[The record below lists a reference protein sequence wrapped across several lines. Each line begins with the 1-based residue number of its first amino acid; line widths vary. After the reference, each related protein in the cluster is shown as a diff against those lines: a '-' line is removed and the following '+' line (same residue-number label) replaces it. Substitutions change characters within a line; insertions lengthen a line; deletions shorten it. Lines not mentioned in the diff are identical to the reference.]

1 MEWNQFLLCDAAD
14 LMKEVEDK
22 SVDLVFSSLPDIS
35 QTHFEKDTVSYKEFQ
50 TNVMKEFAR
59 MVKDDGFVVV
69 SQTDRKINGEI
80 LANHI
85 TYSNALSECG
95 MKMKDYKIVV
105 RNEPVDKRDMY
116 YFNYQQC
123 VIFTRNGTIKRSGDF
138 LKNILIYNTER
149 IGNIKGALNS
159 FMWPE
164 PFCHMIIDRLTKEG
178 DKVLDPFAASGIS
191 LQVAKEMN
199 RKYLGCE
206 LSKEVYDNSLFNLS
220 TLDIMGMTEDQFQ
233 LMGTY
238 TRH

>member
-1 MEWNQFLLCDAAD
+1 MEWNQFLRCDASD
-14 LMKEVEDK
+14 LMQEVEDK
-22 SVDLVFSSLPDIS
+22 SVDLIFSSLPDIS
-35 QTHFEKDTVSYKEFQ
+35 QTHYNTDTVNYKVFQ
-50 TNVMKEFAR
+50 ANVMKQFAR

-85 TYSNALSECG
+85 TYSNTLSECG

-123 VIFTRNGTIKRSGDF
+123 VIFTRKGTIKRSGDF
-138 LKNILIYNTER
+138 LKNILIYNTDR

-164 PFCHMIIDRLTKEG
+164 PFCKLIIDKLTKEE
-178 DKVLDPFAASGIS
+178 DKVLDPFAASGIA

-199 RKYLGCE
+199 RQYLGCE
-206 LSKEVYDNSLFNLS
+206 INKEVFDNA
-220 TLDIMGMTEDQFQ
+220 IMNTSIF
-233 LMGTY
+233 
-238 TRH
+238 

>member
-1 MEWNQFLLCDAAD
+1 MEWNQFLRCDASD
-14 LMKEVEDK
+14 LMQEVEDK
-22 SVDLVFSSLPDIS
+22 SVDLIFSSLPDIS
-35 QTHFEKDTVSYKEFQ
+35 QTHYNTDTVSYKEFQ
-50 TNVMKEFAR
+50 ANVMKQFAR

-85 TYSNALSECG
+85 TYSNALSDCG

-105 RNEPVDKRDMY
+105 RNVPVDKRDMY

-123 VIFTRNGTIKRSGDF
+123 VIFTRKGTIKRSGDF

-164 PFCHMIIDRLTKEG
+164 PFCRMIIDKLTAEG
-178 DKVLDPFAASGIS
+178 EKVLDPFVASGIS

-199 RKYLGCE
+199 RQYLGCE
-206 LSKEVYDNSLFNLS
+206 INKEVFDNA
-220 TLDIMGMTEDQFQ
+220 IMNTSIF
-233 LMGTY
+233 
-238 TRH
+238 

>member
-1 MEWNQFLLCDAAD
+1 MEWNQFLLCDASD
-14 LMKEVEDK
+14 LMQEVEDK
-22 SVDLVFSSLPDIS
+22 SVDLIFSSLPDIS
-35 QTHFEKDTVSYKEFQ
+35 QTHYNTDTVSYKEFQ
-50 TNVMKEFAR
+50 ANVMKQFAR

-105 RNEPVDKRDMY
+105 RNVPVDKRDMY

-123 VIFTRNGTIKRSGDF
+123 VIFTRKGTIKRSGDF

-164 PFCHMIIDRLTKEG
+164 PFCRMIIDKLTVEG
-178 DKVLDPFAASGIS
+178 EKVLDPFAASGIS

-199 RKYLGCE
+199 RQYLGCE
-206 LSKEVYDNSLFNLS
+206 ISKEVYDNS
-220 TLDIMGMTEDQFQ
+220 IMKTSII
-233 LMGTY
+233 
-238 TRH
+238 

>member
-1 MEWNQFLLCDAAD
+1 MEWNHFLRCDASD
-14 LMKEVEDK
+14 LMQEVEDK
-22 SVDLVFSSLPDIS
+22 SVDLIFSSLPDIS
-35 QTHFEKDTVSYKEFQ
+35 QTHYNTDTVSYKEFQ
-50 TNVMKEFAR
+50 ANVMKQFAR

-85 TYSNALSECG
+85 TYSNALSDCG

-123 VIFTRNGTIKRSGDF
+123 VIFTRKGTIKRSGDF

-164 PFCHMIIDRLTKEG
+164 PFCRMIIDKLTAEG
-178 DKVLDPFAASGIS
+178 EKVLDPFAASGIS
-191 LQVAKEMN
+191 LQVAKEMH
-199 RKYLGCE
+199 RLYLGCE
-206 LSKEVYDNSLFNLS
+206 ISKEVFDNS
-220 TLDIMGMTEDQFQ
+220 IMKTSII
-233 LMGTY
+233 
-238 TRH
+238 

>member
-1 MEWNQFLLCDAAD
+1 MEWNQFLRCDASD
-14 LMKEVEDK
+14 LMQEVEDK
-22 SVDLVFSSLPDIS
+22 SVDLIFSSLPDIS
-35 QTHFEKDTVSYKEFQ
+35 QTHYNTDTVSYKEFQ
-50 TNVMKEFAR
+50 ANVMKQFAR

-85 TYSNALSECG
+85 TYSNALSDCG

-123 VIFTRNGTIKRSGDF
+123 VIFTRKGTIKRSGDF

-164 PFCHMIIDRLTKEG
+164 LFCRMIIDKLTVEG
-178 DKVLDPFAASGIS
+178 EKVLDPFAASGIA

-206 LSKEVYDNSLFNLS
+206 LSKEVYDNS
-220 TLDIMGMTEDQFQ
+220 IMKTS
-233 LMGTY
+233 LV
-238 TRH
+238 

>member
-1 MEWNQFLLCDAAD
+1 MEWNQFLLYDASK
-14 LMKEVEDK
+14 LMQEVEDK

-35 QTHFEKDTVSYKEFQ
+35 QTDFSNNITHYKMFQ
-50 TNVMKEFAR
+50 RSVMQQFAR

-85 TYSNALSECG
+85 TYSNTLSECG

-123 VIFTRNGTIKRSGDF
+123 VIFTRKGTIKRSGDF
-138 LKNILIYNTER
+138 LKNILIYNTDR

-164 PFCHMIIDRLTKEG
+164 PFCKLIIDKLTKEE
-178 DKVLDPFAASGIS
+178 DKVLDPFAASGIA

-199 RKYLGCE
+199 RQYLGCE
-206 LSKEVYDNSLFNLS
+206 INKEVFDNA
-220 TLDIMGMTEDQFQ
+220 IMNTSIF
-233 LMGTY
+233 
-238 TRH
+238 

>member
-1 MEWNQFLLCDAAD
+1 MEWNQFLLCDASK
-14 LMKEVEDK
+14 LMQEVEDK

-35 QTHFEKDTVSYKEFQ
+35 QTDFSNDITHYKMFQ
-50 TNVMKEFAR
+50 RSVMQQFAR

-85 TYSNALSECG
+85 TYSNTLSECG

-123 VIFTRNGTIKRSGDF
+123 VIFTRKGTIKRSGDF
-138 LKNILIYNTER
+138 LKNILIYNTDR

-164 PFCHMIIDRLTKEG
+164 PFCKLIIDKLTKEG
-178 DKVLDPFAASGIS
+178 DKVLDPFAASGIA

-199 RKYLGCE
+199 RQYLGCE
-206 LSKEVYDNSLFNLS
+206 INKEVFDNA
-220 TLDIMGMTEDQFQ
+220 IMNTSIF
-233 LMGTY
+233 
-238 TRH
+238 

>member
-1 MEWNQFLLCDAAD
+1 MEWNQFLRCDASD
-14 LMKEVEDK
+14 LMREVEDK
-22 SVDLVFSSLPDIS
+22 SVDLIFSSLPDIS
-35 QTHFEKDTVSYKEFQ
+35 QTHYNTDTVNYKVFQ
-50 TNVMKEFAR
+50 ANVMKQFAR

-105 RNEPVDKRDMY
+105 RNVPVDKRDMY

-123 VIFTRNGTIKRSGDF
+123 VIFTRKGTIKRSGDF

-164 PFCHMIIDRLTKEG
+164 PFCKLIIDKLTKEG
-178 DKVLDPFAASGIS
+178 DKVLDPFAASGIA

-199 RKYLGCE
+199 RQYLGCE
-206 LSKEVYDNSLFNLS
+206 INKEVFDNA
-220 TLDIMGMTEDQFQ
+220 IMNTSIF
-233 LMGTY
+233 
-238 TRH
+238 

>member
-1 MEWNQFLLCDAAD
+1 MEWNQFLLCDASD
-14 LMKEVEDK
+14 LMQEVEDK
-22 SVDLVFSSLPDIS
+22 SVDLIFSSLPDIS
-35 QTHFEKDTVSYKEFQ
+35 QTHFNTDTVSYKEFQ
-50 TNVMKEFAR
+50 ANVMKQFAR

-85 TYSNALSECG
+85 TYSNALSDCG

-123 VIFTRNGTIKRSGDF
+123 VIFTRKGTIKRSGDF

-164 PFCHMIIDRLTKEG
+164 LFCRMIIDKLTVEG
-178 DKVLDPFAASGIS
+178 EKVLDPFAASGIA

-206 LSKEVYDNSLFNLS
+206 LSKEVYDNS
-220 TLDIMGMTEDQFQ
+220 IMKTS
-233 LMGTY
+233 LV
-238 TRH
+238 

>member
-1 MEWNQFLLCDAAD
+1 
-14 LMKEVEDK
+14 MK
-22 SVDLVFSSLPDIS
+22 
-35 QTHFEKDTVSYKEFQ
+35 Q
-50 TNVMKEFAR
+50 FAR

-85 TYSNALSECG
+85 TYSNALSDCG

-123 VIFTRNGTIKRSGDF
+123 VIFTRKGTIKRSGDF

-164 PFCHMIIDRLTKEG
+164 LFCRMIIDKLTVEG
-178 DKVLDPFAASGIS
+178 EKVLDPFAASGIA

-206 LSKEVYDNSLFNLS
+206 LSKEVYDNS
-220 TLDIMGMTEDQFQ
+220 IMKTS
-233 LMGTY
+233 LV
-238 TRH
+238 

>member
-1 MEWNQFLLCDAAD
+1 MEWNQFLLCDASK
-14 LMKEVEDK
+14 LMQEVEDK

-35 QTHFEKDTVSYKEFQ
+35 QTDFSNDITHYKMFQ
-50 TNVMKEFAR
+50 RSVMQQFAR

-85 TYSNALSECG
+85 TYSNTLSECG

-105 RNEPVDKRDMY
+105 RNKPVDKRDMY

-123 VIFTRNGTIKRSGDF
+123 VIFTRKGTIKRSGDF
-138 LKNILIYNTER
+138 LKNILIYNTDR

-164 PFCHMIIDRLTKEG
+164 PFCKLIIDKLTKEG
-178 DKVLDPFAASGIS
+178 DKVLDPFAASGIA

-199 RKYLGCE
+199 RQYLGCE
-206 LSKEVYDNSLFNLS
+206 INKEVFDNA
-220 TLDIMGMTEDQFQ
+220 IMNTSIF
-233 LMGTY
+233 
-238 TRH
+238 

>member
-1 MEWNQFLLCDAAD
+1 MEWNQFLLCDASD
-14 LMKEVEDK
+14 LMQEVEDK
-22 SVDLVFSSLPDIS
+22 SVDLIFSSLPDIS
-35 QTHFEKDTVSYKEFQ
+35 QTHYNTDTVSYKKFQ
-50 TNVMKEFAR
+50 ANVMKEFAR

-85 TYSNALSECG
+85 TYSNALSDCG

-123 VIFTRNGTIKRSGDF
+123 VIFTRKGTIKRSGDF

-164 PFCHMIIDRLTKEG
+164 LFCRMIIDKLTVEG
-178 DKVLDPFAASGIS
+178 EKVLDPFAASGIA

-206 LSKEVYDNSLFNLS
+206 LSKEVYDNS
-220 TLDIMGMTEDQFQ
+220 IMKTS
-233 LMGTY
+233 LV
-238 TRH
+238 

>member
-1 MEWNQFLLCDAAD
+1 MEWNQFLLCDASD
-14 LMKEVEDK
+14 LMREVEDK
-22 SVDLVFSSLPDIS
+22 SVDLIFSSLPDIS
-35 QTHFEKDTVSYKEFQ
+35 QTHYNTDTLNYKVFQ
-50 TNVMKEFAR
+50 ANVMKQFAR

-105 RNEPVDKRDMY
+105 RNVPVDKRDMY

-123 VIFTRNGTIKRSGDF
+123 LIFTRKGTIKRSGDF

-164 PFCHMIIDRLTKEG
+164 PFCRLIIDKLTEEG
-178 DKVLDPFAASGIS
+178 EKVLDPFAASGIA

-199 RKYLGCE
+199 RQYLGCE
-206 LSKEVYDNSLFNLS
+206 LNKEVYDNS
-220 TLDIMGMTEDQFQ
+220 IMKTSII
-233 LMGTY
+233 
-238 TRH
+238 

>member
-1 MEWNQFLLCDAAD
+1 MEWNQFLLCDASK
-14 LMKEVEDK
+14 LMQEVEDK

-35 QTHFEKDTVSYKEFQ
+35 QTDFSNDITHYKMFQ
-50 TNVMKEFAR
+50 RSVMQQFAR

-85 TYSNALSECG
+85 TYSNTLSECG

-105 RNEPVDKRDMY
+105 RNVPVDKRDMY

-123 VIFTRNGTIKRSGDF
+123 VIFTRKGTIKRSGDF

-164 PFCHMIIDRLTKEG
+164 PFCRMIIDKLTVEG
-178 DKVLDPFAASGIS
+178 EKVLDPFAASGIS

-199 RKYLGCE
+199 RQYLGCE
-206 LSKEVYDNSLFNLS
+206 ISKEVYDNS
-220 TLDIMGMTEDQFQ
+220 IMKTS
-233 LMGTY
+233 LI
-238 TRH
+238 

>member
-1 MEWNQFLLCDAAD
+1 MEWNQFLRCDAAD
-14 LMKEVEDK
+14 LMREVEDK
-22 SVDLVFSSLPDIS
+22 SVDLIFSSLPDIS
-35 QTHFEKDTVSYKEFQ
+35 QTHYNTDTVSYKEFQ
-50 TNVMKEFAR
+50 ANVMKQFAR

-85 TYSNALSECG
+85 TYSNALSDCG

-105 RNEPVDKRDMY
+105 RNVPVDKRDMY

-123 VIFTRNGTIKRSGDF
+123 VIFTRKGTIKRSGDF

-164 PFCHMIIDRLTKEG
+164 PFCRMIIDKLTVEG
-178 DKVLDPFAASGIS
+178 EKVLDPFAASGIS

-199 RKYLGCE
+199 RQYLGCE
-206 LSKEVYDNSLFNLS
+206 ISKEVYDNS
-220 TLDIMGMTEDQFQ
+220 IMKTS
-233 LMGTY
+233 LI
-238 TRH
+238 

>member
-1 MEWNQFLLCDAAD
+1 MEWNQFLRCDASD
-14 LMKEVEDK
+14 LMQEVEDK
-22 SVDLVFSSLPDIS
+22 SVDLIFSSLPDIS
-35 QTHFEKDTVSYKEFQ
+35 QTHYNTDTVSYKEFQ
-50 TNVMKEFAR
+50 VNVMKQFAR

-105 RNEPVDKRDMY
+105 RNVPVDKRDMY

-123 VIFTRNGTIKRSGDF
+123 VIFTRKGTIKRSGDF

-164 PFCHMIIDRLTKEG
+164 PFCRMIIDKLTVEG
-178 DKVLDPFAASGIS
+178 EKVLDPFAASGIS

-199 RKYLGCE
+199 RQYLGCE
-206 LSKEVYDNSLFNLS
+206 ISKEVYDNS
-220 TLDIMGMTEDQFQ
+220 IMKTS
-233 LMGTY
+233 LI
-238 TRH
+238 

>member
-1 MEWNQFLLCDAAD
+1 MEWNQFLRCDAAD
-14 LMKEVEDK
+14 LMREVEDK
-22 SVDLVFSSLPDIS
+22 SVDLIFSSLPDIS
-35 QTHFEKDTVSYKEFQ
+35 QTHYNTDTVSYKEFQ
-50 TNVMKEFAR
+50 ANVMKQFAR

-105 RNEPVDKRDMY
+105 RNVPVDKRDMY

-123 VIFTRNGTIKRSGDF
+123 VIFTRKGTIKRSGDF

-164 PFCHMIIDRLTKEG
+164 PFCRMIIDKLTVEG
-178 DKVLDPFAASGIS
+178 EKVLDPFAASGIS

-199 RKYLGCE
+199 RQYLGCE
-206 LSKEVYDNSLFNLS
+206 ISKEVYDNS
-220 TLDIMGMTEDQFQ
+220 IMKTS
-233 LMGTY
+233 LI
-238 TRH
+238 

>member
-1 MEWNQFLLCDAAD
+1 MEWNQFLLCDASK
-14 LMKEVEDK
+14 LMQEVEDK

-35 QTHFEKDTVSYKEFQ
+35 QTDFSNNITHYKMFQ
-50 TNVMKEFAR
+50 RSVMQQFAR

-85 TYSNALSECG
+85 TYSNTLSECG

-123 VIFTRNGTIKRSGDF
+123 VIFTRKGTIKRSGDF
-138 LKNILIYNTER
+138 LKNILIYNTDR

-164 PFCHMIIDRLTKEG
+164 PFCKLIIDKLTKEG
-178 DKVLDPFAASGIS
+178 DKVLDPFAASGIA

-199 RKYLGCE
+199 RQYLGCE
-206 LSKEVYDNSLFNLS
+206 INKEVFDNA
-220 TLDIMGMTEDQFQ
+220 IMNTSIF
-233 LMGTY
+233 
-238 TRH
+238 

>member
-1 MEWNQFLLCDAAD
+1 MQ
-14 LMKEVEDK
+14 
-22 SVDLVFSSLPDIS
+22 
-35 QTHFEKDTVSYKEFQ
+35 Q
-50 TNVMKEFAR
+50 FAR

-105 RNEPVDKRDMY
+105 RNVPVDKRDMY

-123 VIFTRNGTIKRSGDF
+123 LIFTRKGTIKRSGDF

-164 PFCHMIIDRLTKEG
+164 PFCRLIIDKLTKEG
-178 DKVLDPFAASGIS
+178 EKVLDPFAASGIA

-199 RKYLGCE
+199 RQYLGCE
-206 LSKEVYDNSLFNLS
+206 LNKEVYDNS
-220 TLDIMGMTEDQFQ
+220 IMKTSII
-233 LMGTY
+233 
-238 TRH
+238 

>member
-1 MEWNQFLLCDAAD
+1 MEWNQFLLCDASD
-14 LMKEVEDK
+14 LMQEVEDK
-22 SVDLVFSSLPDIS
+22 SVDLIFSSLPDIS
-35 QTHFEKDTVSYKEFQ
+35 QTHFNTDTVSYKEFQ
-50 TNVMKEFAR
+50 ANVMKQFAR

-85 TYSNALSECG
+85 TYSNALSDCG

-123 VIFTRNGTIKRSGDF
+123 VIFTRKGTIKRSGDF
-138 LKNILIYNTER
+138 LKNILIYNTQR

-164 PFCHMIIDRLTKEG
+164 LFCRMIIDKLTVEG
-178 DKVLDPFAASGIS
+178 EKVLDPFAASGIA

-206 LSKEVYDNSLFNLS
+206 LSKEVYDNS
-220 TLDIMGMTEDQFQ
+220 IMKTS
-233 LMGTY
+233 LV
-238 TRH
+238 

>member
-1 MEWNQFLLCDAAD
+1 MEWNQFLLCDASD
-14 LMKEVEDK
+14 LMQEVEDK
-22 SVDLVFSSLPDIS
+22 SVDLIFSSLPDIS
-35 QTHFEKDTVSYKEFQ
+35 QTHYNTDTVNYQVFQ
-50 TNVMKEFAR
+50 ANVMKQFAR

-105 RNEPVDKRDMY
+105 RNVPVDKRDMY

-123 VIFTRNGTIKRSGDF
+123 VIFTRKGTIKRSGDF

-164 PFCHMIIDRLTKEG
+164 PFCRMIIDKLTVEG
-178 DKVLDPFAASGIS
+178 EKVLDPFAASGIS

-199 RKYLGCE
+199 RQYLGCE
-206 LSKEVYDNSLFNLS
+206 ISKEVYDNS
-220 TLDIMGMTEDQFQ
+220 IMKTSII
-233 LMGTY
+233 
-238 TRH
+238 

>member
-1 MEWNQFLLCDAAD
+1 MEWNQFLRCDASD
-14 LMKEVEDK
+14 LMREVEDK
-22 SVDLVFSSLPDIS
+22 SVDLIFSSLPDIS
-35 QTHFEKDTVSYKEFQ
+35 QTHYNTDTLNYKVFQ
-50 TNVMKEFAR
+50 ANVMKQFAR

-105 RNEPVDKRDMY
+105 RNVPVDKRDMY

-123 VIFTRNGTIKRSGDF
+123 VIFTRKGTIKRSGDF

-149 IGNIKGALNS
+149 IGHIKGALNS
-159 FMWPE
+159 YMWPE
-164 PFCHMIIDRLTKEG
+164 PFCRMIIDKLTKEG
-178 DKVLDPFAASGIS
+178 EKVLDPFAASGIA

-199 RKYLGCE
+199 RQYLGCE
-206 LSKEVYDNSLFNLS
+206 LNKEVYDNS
-220 TLDIMGMTEDQFQ
+220 IMKTSII
-233 LMGTY
+233 
-238 TRH
+238 

>member
-1 MEWNQFLLCDAAD
+1 MEWNQFLLCDASK
-14 LMKEVEDK
+14 LMQEVEDK

-35 QTHFEKDTVSYKEFQ
+35 QTDFSNDITHYKMFQ
-50 TNVMKEFAR
+50 RSVMQQFAR

-85 TYSNALSECG
+85 TYSNTLSECG

-123 VIFTRNGTIKRSGDF
+123 VIFTRKGTIKRSGDF
-138 LKNILIYNTER
+138 LKNILIYNTDR

-164 PFCHMIIDRLTKEG
+164 PFCKLIIDKLTKEG
-178 DKVLDPFAASGIS
+178 DKVLDPFAASGIA
-191 LQVAKEMN
+191 LQIAKEMN
-199 RKYLGCE
+199 RQYLGCE
-206 LSKEVYDNSLFNLS
+206 INKEVFDNA
-220 TLDIMGMTEDQFQ
+220 IMNTSIF
-233 LMGTY
+233 
-238 TRH
+238 

>member
-1 MEWNQFLLCDAAD
+1 MEWNQFLRCDTTD
-14 LMKEVEDK
+14 LMREVEDK
-22 SVDLVFSSLPDIS
+22 SVDLIFSSLPDIS
-35 QTHFEKDTVSYKEFQ
+35 QTHYNTDTVSYKEFQ
-50 TNVMKEFAR
+50 ANVMKQFAR

-105 RNEPVDKRDMY
+105 RNVPVDKRDMY

-123 VIFTRNGTIKRSGDF
+123 VIFTRKGTIKRSGDF

-164 PFCHMIIDRLTKEG
+164 PFCRMIIDKLTVEG
-178 DKVLDPFAASGIS
+178 DKVLDHFAASGIS

-199 RKYLGCE
+199 RQYLGCE
-206 LSKEVYDNSLFNLS
+206 ISKEVYDNS
-220 TLDIMGMTEDQFQ
+220 IMKTS
-233 LMGTY
+233 LI
-238 TRH
+238 

>member
-1 MEWNQFLLCDAAD
+1 MEWNQFLLYDASK
-14 LMKEVEDK
+14 LMQEVEDK

-35 QTHFEKDTVSYKEFQ
+35 QTDFSNNITHYKMFQ
-50 TNVMKEFAR
+50 RSVMQQFAR

-85 TYSNALSECG
+85 TYSNTLSECG

-123 VIFTRNGTIKRSGDF
+123 VIFTRKGTIKRSGDF
-138 LKNILIYNTER
+138 LKNILIYNTDR

-164 PFCHMIIDRLTKEG
+164 PFCKLIIDKLTKEG
-178 DKVLDPFAASGIS
+178 DKVLDPFAASGIA

-199 RKYLGCE
+199 RQYLGCE
-206 LSKEVYDNSLFNLS
+206 LNKEVFDNA
-220 TLDIMGMTEDQFQ
+220 IMNTSIF
-233 LMGTY
+233 
-238 TRH
+238 

>member
-1 MEWNQFLLCDAAD
+1 MEWNQFLLCDASD
-14 LMKEVEDK
+14 LMQEVEDK
-22 SVDLVFSSLPDIS
+22 SVDLIFSSLPDIS
-35 QTHFEKDTVSYKEFQ
+35 QTHYNTDTVSYKEFQ
-50 TNVMKEFAR
+50 ANVMKQFAR

-85 TYSNALSECG
+85 TYSNALSDCG

-123 VIFTRNGTIKRSGDF
+123 VIFTRKGTIKRSGDF

-164 PFCHMIIDRLTKEG
+164 LFCRMIIDKLTVEG
-178 DKVLDPFAASGIS
+178 EKVLDPFAASGIA

-206 LSKEVYDNSLFNLS
+206 LSKEVYDNS
-220 TLDIMGMTEDQFQ
+220 IMKTS
-233 LMGTY
+233 LV
-238 TRH
+238 

>member
-1 MEWNQFLLCDAAD
+1 MEWNQFLLCDASK
-14 LMKEVEDK
+14 LMQEVEDK

-35 QTHFEKDTVSYKEFQ
+35 QTDFSNDITHYKMFQ
-50 TNVMKEFAR
+50 RSVMQQFAR

-69 SQTDRKINGEI
+69 SQTARKINGEI

-85 TYSNALSECG
+85 TYSNTLSECG

-123 VIFTRNGTIKRSGDF
+123 VIFTRKGTIKRSGDF
-138 LKNILIYNTER
+138 LKNILIYNTDR

-164 PFCHMIIDRLTKEG
+164 PFCKLIIDKLTKEG
-178 DKVLDPFAASGIS
+178 DKVLDPFAASGIA

-199 RKYLGCE
+199 RQYLGCE
-206 LSKEVYDNSLFNLS
+206 LNKEVFDNA
-220 TLDIMGMTEDQFQ
+220 IMNTSIF
-233 LMGTY
+233 
-238 TRH
+238 

>member
-1 MEWNQFLLCDAAD
+1 MEWNQFLRCDAAD
-14 LMKEVEDK
+14 LMREVEDK
-22 SVDLVFSSLPDIS
+22 SVDLIFSSLPDIS
-35 QTHFEKDTVSYKEFQ
+35 QTHYNTDTVSYKEFQ
-50 TNVMKEFAR
+50 VNVMKQFAR

-105 RNEPVDKRDMY
+105 RNVPVDKRDMY

-123 VIFTRNGTIKRSGDF
+123 VIFTRKGTIKRSGDF

-164 PFCHMIIDRLTKEG
+164 PFCRMIIDKLTVEG
-178 DKVLDPFAASGIS
+178 EKVLDPFAASGIS

-199 RKYLGCE
+199 RQYLGCE
-206 LSKEVYDNSLFNLS
+206 ISKEVYDNS
-220 TLDIMGMTEDQFQ
+220 IMKTSII
-233 LMGTY
+233 
-238 TRH
+238 

>member
-1 MEWNQFLLCDAAD
+1 MEWNQFLLCDASK
-14 LMKEVEDK
+14 LMQEVEDK

-35 QTHFEKDTVSYKEFQ
+35 QTDFSNNITHYKMFQ
-50 TNVMKEFAR
+50 RSVMQQFAR

-85 TYSNALSECG
+85 TYSNTLSECG

-123 VIFTRNGTIKRSGDF
+123 VIFTRKGTIKRSGDF
-138 LKNILIYNTER
+138 LKNILIYNTDR

-164 PFCHMIIDRLTKEG
+164 PFCKLIIDKLTKEE
-178 DKVLDPFAASGIS
+178 DKVLDPFAASGIA

-199 RKYLGCE
+199 RQYLGCE
-206 LSKEVYDNSLFNLS
+206 INKEVFDNA
-220 TLDIMGMTEDQFQ
+220 IMNTSIF
-233 LMGTY
+233 
-238 TRH
+238 

>member
-1 MEWNQFLLCDAAD
+1 MEWNQFLLCDASD
-14 LMKEVEDK
+14 LMQEVEDK
-22 SVDLVFSSLPDIS
+22 SVDLIFSSLPDIS
-35 QTHFEKDTVSYKEFQ
+35 QTHYNTDTVSYKEFQ
-50 TNVMKEFAR
+50 ANVMKQFAR

-123 VIFTRNGTIKRSGDF
+123 VIFTRKGTIKRSGDF

-164 PFCHMIIDRLTKEG
+164 LFCRMIIDKLTVEG
-178 DKVLDPFAASGIS
+178 EKVLDPFAASGIA

-206 LSKEVYDNSLFNLS
+206 LSKEVYDNS
-220 TLDIMGMTEDQFQ
+220 IMKTS
-233 LMGTY
+233 LV
-238 TRH
+238 

>member
-1 MEWNQFLLCDAAD
+1 MEWNQFLLCDASV
-14 LMKEVEDK
+14 LMREVEDK
-22 SVDLVFSSLPDIS
+22 SVDLIFSSLPDIS
-35 QTHFEKDTVSYKEFQ
+35 QTHYNTDTVSYKEFQ
-50 TNVMKEFAR
+50 ANVMKQFAR

-85 TYSNALSECG
+85 TYSNALSDCG

-123 VIFTRNGTIKRSGDF
+123 VIFTRKGTIKRSGDF

-164 PFCHMIIDRLTKEG
+164 LFCRMIIDKLTVEG
-178 DKVLDPFAASGIS
+178 EKVLDPFAASGIA

-206 LSKEVYDNSLFNLS
+206 LSKEVYDNS
-220 TLDIMGMTEDQFQ
+220 IMKTS
-233 LMGTY
+233 LV
-238 TRH
+238 

>member
-1 MEWNQFLLCDAAD
+1 MEWNQFLLCDASD
-14 LMKEVEDK
+14 LMQEVEDK
-22 SVDLVFSSLPDIS
+22 SVDLIFSSLPDIS
-35 QTHFEKDTVSYKEFQ
+35 QTHYNTDTVSYKEFQ
-50 TNVMKEFAR
+50 ANVMKQFAR

-85 TYSNALSECG
+85 TYSNALSNCG

-123 VIFTRNGTIKRSGDF
+123 VIFTRKGTIKRSGDF

-164 PFCHMIIDRLTKEG
+164 LFCRMIIDKLTVEG
-178 DKVLDPFAASGIS
+178 EKVLDPFAASGIA

-206 LSKEVYDNSLFNLS
+206 LSKEVYDNS
-220 TLDIMGMTEDQFQ
+220 IMKTS
-233 LMGTY
+233 LV
-238 TRH
+238 

>member
-1 MEWNQFLLCDAAD
+1 MEWNQFLRCDAAD
-14 LMKEVEDK
+14 LMREVEDK
-22 SVDLVFSSLPDIS
+22 SVDLIFSSLPDIS
-35 QTHFEKDTVSYKEFQ
+35 QTHYNTDTVNYKVFQ
-50 TNVMKEFAR
+50 ANVMKQFAR

-105 RNEPVDKRDMY
+105 RNHPIVKRDMY

-123 VIFTRNGTIKRSGDF
+123 VIFTRKGTIKRSGDF
-138 LKNILIYNTER
+138 LKNILIYNTDR

-164 PFCHMIIDRLTKEG
+164 PFCKLIIDKLTKEG
-178 DKVLDPFAASGIS
+178 DKVLDPFAASGIA

-199 RKYLGCE
+199 RQYLGCE
-206 LSKEVYDNSLFNLS
+206 INKEVFDNA
-220 TLDIMGMTEDQFQ
+220 IMNTSIF
-233 LMGTY
+233 
-238 TRH
+238 

>member
-1 MEWNQFLLCDAAD
+1 MEWNQFLRCDATD
-14 LMKEVEDK
+14 LMREVEDK
-22 SVDLVFSSLPDIS
+22 SVDLIFSSLPDIS
-35 QTHFEKDTVSYKEFQ
+35 QTHYNTDTLNYKVFQ
-50 TNVMKEFAR
+50 ANVMKQFAR

-105 RNEPVDKRDMY
+105 RNVPVDKRDMY

-123 VIFTRNGTIKRSGDF
+123 VIFTRKGTIKRSGDF

-149 IGNIKGALNS
+149 IGHIKGALNS
-159 FMWPE
+159 YMWPQQ
-164 PFCHMIIDRLTKEG
+164 FCRMIIDKLTEEG
-178 DKVLDPFAASGIS
+178 EKVLDPFAASDIA

-199 RKYLGCE
+199 RQYLGCE
-206 LSKEVYDNSLFNLS
+206 LNKEVYDNS
-220 TLDIMGMTEDQFQ
+220 IMKTSII
-233 LMGTY
+233 
-238 TRH
+238 